1 MASTESLSGSVP
13 VRTLVFLAAACFASA
28 VSLRVCDPILPDLAG
43 AFGTTPGD
51 AARVITYFGA
61 AYAVAQFVH
70 GFVGDRF
77 GHLRVVAFTTV
88 LSGVSSILCA
98 LAGSLDL
105 LVLAR
110 IAVGATAAAIIPL
123 SFAWIGEVVPYERRQ
138 PVLAYFISGQISGIV
153 LGQTFGGII
162 AEHLGWRYVFVAIA
176 ALFVVC
182 GVALSAELRRLR
194 DAKPAQPP
202 STESAPARLRM
213 MMRRPWVLIVLAGA
227 FFEGMV
233 FFGAYTFVGSY
244 LWARFGLS
252 TDLIGLIVAGFGLG
266 GLIYSLTARR
276 MLPRLGEGGLVAVGG
291 ILAALSFLIITMLP
305 AATFAAPATVLA
317 GFSYYMMH
325 NTLQTH
331 ATQMSPEARGL
342 AVATFACFL
351 FMGQAVGVAFAAPIF
366 DYTGGTPIF
375 LVAAA
380 SLLIFGFAY
389 RSAIAHR
396 S

>member
-1 MASTESLSGSVP
+1 MSQPSGPVP

-43 AFGTTPGD
+43 AFDTTPGD
-51 AARVITYFGA
+51 AARVITFFGA
-61 AYAVAQFVH
+61 AYAIAQFVH

-77 GHLRVVAFTTV
+77 GHLRVIAFTTV

-98 LAGSLDL
+98 LATSLDF

-123 SFAWIGEVVPYERRQ
+123 SFAWIGEVIAYERRQ

-153 LGQTFGGII
+153 LGQTFGGVV
-162 AEHLGWRYVFVAIA
+162 AEHFGWRYIFVAIA
-176 ALFVVC
+176 ALFIVT
-182 GVALSAELRRLR
+182 GLALFVELRRLGDTGAASAR
-194 DAKPAQPP
+194 PAD
-202 STESAPARLRM
+202 PAVKRIFSML
-213 MMRRPWVLIVLAGA
+213 RRPWVAIVLAGA

-252 TDLIGLIVAGFGLG
+252 FDLIGLIVAGFGVG
-266 GLIYSLTARR
+266 GLVYSLTASR
-276 MLPRLGEGGLVAVGG
+276 MLPRLGEGGLVLGGG
-291 ILAALSFLIITMLP
+291 ILVAISFGIITIAP
-305 AATFAAPATVLA
+305 SAAWAVPGTILA

-331 ATQMSPEARGL
+331 ATQMAPEARGL

-351 FMGQAVGVAFAAPIF
+351 FLGQAFGVGASAPVF
-366 DYTGGTPIF
+366 DYTGGTPLF
-375 LVAAA
+375 LAAA
-380 SLLIFGFAY
+380 LLLLIFSVSY
-389 RSAIAHR
+389 RAAITLR
-396 S
+396 P